1 LKKAKWIRWVILGAI
16 LIGSMFLSFMHTT
29 GVTGYPSVH
38 ALCPLGGLENFWSF
52 LTTGANIQKIFAG
65 TMTLFFF
72 TLVFA
77 LIFGRAFCGNLCA
90 FGFLQELLGKISKK
104 KLRVSAKLDKALRQ
118 RRIIAN

>member
-1 LKKAKWIRWVILGAI
+1 
-16 LIGSMFLSFMHTT
+16 MFLFYMHTT
-29 GVTGYPSVH
+29 VGSGYPSVH
-38 ALCPLGGLENFWSF
+38 VLCPLGGLPHFWSF

-77 LIFGRAFCGNLCA
+77 LVFGRAFCGNLCA

-104 KLRVSAKLDKALRQ
+104 KLRVPEKLDKVLRLLKYVVLALVTLT
-118 RRIIAN
+118 AW